1 MPNRKNNN
9 NNKTGNKKR
18 KKAANSSSS
27 DSDSHVNSKLKHPKI
42 NDSEIR
48 VSVSDLLNQANT
60 VLYNSPEELDNS
72 VFEHSQNPTSK
83 EHSDMASSGTNSD
96 TTISQKLDTVIN
108 SIQGLKTSQDSMKRM
123 FESKLDKLKTEI
135 ITSVDS
141 KISALRDELTL
152 DIHRETNRID
162 QLLTTVQSIQAR
174 VDDLETRTVQN
185 EGNGTVSHDR
195 EERNPLDDN
204 DLTIVASGLPFVD
217 GEDLIQTARTL
228 IAELGEE
235 VSQNVHITAA
245 TRLPSRLRDKPG
257 LVKISF
263 RNADEKIRVLRNK
276 MGLKNSESYRSVY
289 IKSSKSRI
297 ERLIENNARAF
308 IRNLPQGQGKSLRVD
323 ANGRIKP
330 RNIRN
335 DNRDTTD

>member
-9 NNKTGNKKR
+9 NNKIGNNKR

-60 VLYNSPEELDNS
+60 VLNSSPEELDNS
-72 VFEHSQNPTSK
+72 VFEHSQNSTSK
-83 EHSDMASSGTNSD
+83 EHSDMASSGANSD

-135 ITSVDS
+135 IASVDS

-174 VDDLETRTVQN
+174 VDDLETRT
-185 EGNGTVSHDR
+185 GNGTVSRDR
-195 EERNPLDDN
+195 EVRNPLDDI
-204 DLTIVASGLPFVD
+204 DLTIVASGLPFID
-217 GEDLIQTARTL
+217 GEDLIQTATTL

-263 RNADEKIRVLRNK
+263 RNVDEKIRVLRNK

-297 ERLIENNARAF
+297 ERLIENNARAY

>member
-9 NNKTGNKKR
+9 NNKIGNKKR

-27 DSDSHVNSKLKHPKI
+27 DSDSHINSKLKQPKI

-60 VLYNSPEELDNS
+60 VLYSSPEELDNS
-72 VFEHSQNPTSK
+72 VFEHSQNSTSK
-83 EHSDMASSGTNSD
+83 EHSDMASSGANSD

-135 ITSVDS
+135 IASVDS

-174 VDDLETRTVQN
+174 VDDLETRT
-185 EGNGTVSHDR
+185 GNGTVSRDR
-195 EERNPLDDN
+195 EVRNPLDDI
-204 DLTIVASGLPFVD
+204 DLTIVASGLPFID

-263 RNADEKIRVLRNK
+263 RNVDEKIRVLRNK

-297 ERLIENNARAF
+297 ERLIENNARAY

>member
-9 NNKTGNKKR
+9 NKIGNKKR

-60 VLYNSPEELDNS
+60 VLYSSPEELDNS
-72 VFEHSQNPTSK
+72 VFEHSQNSTSK
-83 EHSDMASSGTNSD
+83 EHSDMASSGANSD

-108 SIQGLKTSQDSMKRM
+108 SIHGLKTSQDSMKRM
-123 FESKLDKLKTEI
+123 FESKLDKLKTKI
-135 ITSVDS
+135 IASLDS

-174 VDDLETRTVQN
+174 VDDLETRT
-185 EGNGTVSHDR
+185 GNGTVSRDR
-195 EERNPLDDN
+195 EVRNPLDDI
-204 DLTIVASGLPFVD
+204 DLTIVASGLPFID

-235 VSQNVHITAA
+235 VKKYPRMYIL
-245 TRLPSRLRDKPG
+245 RLQVVYRLD
-257 LVKISF
+257 
-263 RNADEKIRVLRNK
+263 
-276 MGLKNSESYRSVY
+276 
-289 IKSSKSRI
+289 
-297 ERLIENNARAF
+297 
-308 IRNLPQGQGKSLRVD
+308 
-323 ANGRIKP
+323 
-330 RNIRN
+330 
-335 DNRDTTD
+335 

>member
-9 NNKTGNKKR
+9 NNKIGNKKR

-27 DSDSHVNSKLKHPKI
+27 DSDSHINSKLKQPKI

-60 VLYNSPEELDNS
+60 VLYSSPEELDNS
-72 VFEHSQNPTSK
+72 VFEHSQNSTSK
-83 EHSDMASSGTNSD
+83 EHSDMASSGANSD

-135 ITSVDS
+135 IASVDS

-174 VDDLETRTVQN
+174 VDDLETRT
-185 EGNGTVSHDR
+185 GNGTVSRDR
-195 EERNPLDDN
+195 EVRNPLDDI
-204 DLTIVASGLPFVD
+204 DLTIVASGLPFID

-228 IAELGEE
+228 IAEFGEE

-263 RNADEKIRVLRNK
+263 RNVDEKIRVLRNK

-297 ERLIENNARAF
+297 ERLIENNARAY

>member
-9 NNKTGNKKR
+9 NNKIGNKKR

-27 DSDSHVNSKLKHPKI
+27 DSDSHINSKLKQPKI

-60 VLYNSPEELDNS
+60 VLYSSPEELDNS
-72 VFEHSQNPTSK
+72 VFEHSQNSTSK
-83 EHSDMASSGTNSD
+83 EHSNMASSGANSD

-135 ITSVDS
+135 IASVDS

-174 VDDLETRTVQN
+174 VDDLETRT
-185 EGNGTVSHDR
+185 GNGTVSRDR
-195 EERNPLDDN
+195 EVRNPLDDI
-204 DLTIVASGLPFVD
+204 DLTIVASGLPFID
-217 GEDLIQTARTL
+217 GEDLIQTAKTL

-263 RNADEKIRVLRNK
+263 RNVDEKIRVLRNK

-297 ERLIENNARAF
+297 ERLIENNARAY

-330 RNIRN
+330 RNMRN

>member
-9 NNKTGNKKR
+9 NNNKIGNKKR

-60 VLYNSPEELDNS
+60 VLYSSPEELDNS
-72 VFEHSQNPTSK
+72 VFEHSQNSTSK
-83 EHSDMASSGTNSD
+83 EHSSGANSD
-96 TTISQKLDTVIN
+96 TTISQKLDTVVN

-135 ITSVDS
+135 IASVDS
-141 KISALRDELTL
+141 KISPLRDELTL

-185 EGNGTVSHDR
+185 EGIGTVSRDR
-195 EERNPLDDN
+195 EVRNPLDDN
-204 DLTIVASGLPFVD
+204 DLTIVASGLPFID

-235 VSQNVHITAA
+235 VFQNVHITAA
-245 TRLPSRLRDKPG
+245 TRLPSRLRDKQG

-263 RNADEKIRVLRNK
+263 RNVDEKIRVLRYK
-276 MGLKNSESYRSVY
+276 MGLNNSESYRSVY
-289 IKSSKSRI
+289 I
-297 ERLIENNARAF
+297 
-308 IRNLPQGQGKSLRVD
+308 
-323 ANGRIKP
+323 
-330 RNIRN
+330 
-335 DNRDTTD
+335 

>member
-9 NNKTGNKKR
+9 NNKIGNKKR

-60 VLYNSPEELDNS
+60 VLYSSPEELDNS
-72 VFEHSQNPTSK
+72 VFEHSQNSTSK
-83 EHSDMASSGTNSD
+83 EHSDMASSGANSD

-123 FESKLDKLKTEI
+123 FESKLDKLKTDI
-135 ITSVDS
+135 IASVDS

-174 VDDLETRTVQN
+174 VDDLETRT
-185 EGNGTVSHDR
+185 GNGTVSRDR
-195 EERNPLDDN
+195 EVRNPLDDI
-204 DLTIVASGLPFVD
+204 DLTIVASGLPFID

-263 RNADEKIRVLRNK
+263 RNVDEKIRVLRNK

-297 ERLIENNARAF
+297 ERLIENNARAY

>member
-9 NNKTGNKKR
+9 NNKIGNKKR

-60 VLYNSPEELDNS
+60 VLYSSPEELDNS
-72 VFEHSQNPTSK
+72 VFEHSQNSTSK
-83 EHSDMASSGTNSD
+83 EHSNMASSGANSD

-135 ITSVDS
+135 IASVDS

-174 VDDLETRTVQN
+174 VDDLETRT
-185 EGNGTVSHDR
+185 GNGTVSRDR
-195 EERNPLDDN
+195 EVRNPLDDI
-204 DLTIVASGLPFVD
+204 DLTIVASGLPFID
-217 GEDLIQTARTL
+217 GEDLIQTAKTL

-263 RNADEKIRVLRNK
+263 RNVDEKIRVLRNK

-297 ERLIENNARAF
+297 ERPIENNARAY
-308 IRNLPQGQGKSLRVD
+308 IRNLPHGQGKSLPQR
-323 ANGRIKP
+323 
-330 RNIRN
+330 
-335 DNRDTTD
+335 

>member
-9 NNKTGNKKR
+9 NNKIGNKKR

-27 DSDSHVNSKLKHPKI
+27 DSDSHINSKLKQPKF

-60 VLYNSPEELDNS
+60 VLYSSPEELDNS
-72 VFEHSQNPTSK
+72 VFEHSQNSTSK
-83 EHSDMASSGTNSD
+83 EHSDMASSGANSD

-135 ITSVDS
+135 IASVDS

-174 VDDLETRTVQN
+174 VDDLETRT
-185 EGNGTVSHDR
+185 GNGTVSRDR
-195 EERNPLDDN
+195 EVRNPLDDI
-204 DLTIVASGLPFVD
+204 DLTIVASGLPFID

-263 RNADEKIRVLRNK
+263 RNVDEKIRVLRNK

-297 ERLIENNARAF
+297 ERLIENNARAY

>member
-9 NNKTGNKKR
+9 NKIGNKKR

-27 DSDSHVNSKLKHPKI
+27 DSDSHINSKLKQPKI

-60 VLYNSPEELDNS
+60 VLYSSPEELDNS
-72 VFEHSQNPTSK
+72 VFEHSQNSTSK
-83 EHSDMASSGTNSD
+83 EHSDMASSGVNSD

-135 ITSVDS
+135 IASVDS

-174 VDDLETRTVQN
+174 VDDLETRT
-185 EGNGTVSHDR
+185 GNGTFSRDR
-195 EERNPLDDN
+195 EVRNPLDDI
-204 DLTIVASGLPFVD
+204 DLTIVASGLPFID

-245 TRLPSRLRDKPG
+245 TRLLSRLRDKPG

-263 RNADEKIRVLRNK
+263 RNVDEKIRVLRNK

-289 IKSSKSRI
+289 INSSKSRI
-297 ERLIENNARAF
+297 ERLIENNARAYT
-308 IRNLPQGQGKSLRVD
+308 RNLPQGLWMDK
-323 ANGRIKP
+323 I
-330 RNIRN
+330 
-335 DNRDTTD
+335 